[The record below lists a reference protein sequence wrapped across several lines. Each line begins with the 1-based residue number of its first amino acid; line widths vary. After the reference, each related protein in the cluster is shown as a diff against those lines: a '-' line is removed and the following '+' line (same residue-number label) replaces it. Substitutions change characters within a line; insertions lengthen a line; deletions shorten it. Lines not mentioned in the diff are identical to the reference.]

1 MSDRARLVGWAFLAA
16 VLLLLPLAVTSGRW
30 IEFLELTLFAA
41 VLGQGWNILGGYGGQ
56 YSFGHAL
63 FFGTGAYIQ
72 ALLQFKFGWNPWIT
86 LWFAIAGAVAVGA
99 FVGYLS
105 FRYGLRGSY
114 FALITLAFAE
124 AFHVL
129 SRSFVSVT
137 EGGRGVQLDLN
148 QAPELAVATLQFN
161 FAAPFL
167 KAYGFYYLILVLLLI
182 AAAATWWMERA
193 RFGAQLV
200 AVREDEDAAEALG
213 IDAFRVKMGAICL
226 SAAITASAGVYYVQK
241 FLFIDPGIAYGPSKS
256 VEALIAPII
265 GGLGTIL
272 GPLVGSLF
280 IHGIGELARE
290 TIGAF
295 WQERPGT
302 DLILFGVIL
311 ILVLGFLPKGLVG
324 LFDSLWRRLTRRTR
338 GGGGLG
344 GLERPEASAAQEP
357 RGERHA

>member
-1 MSDRARLVGWAFLAA
+1 MSERERLIGWGLLIVLLAA
-16 VLLLLPLAVTSGRW
+16 MPLAISSGRW

-63 FFGTGAYIQ
+63 FFGTGAYLQ
-72 ALLQFKFGWNPWIT
+72 ALMQFKFGLGPWT
-86 LWFAIAGAVAVGA
+86 AMWFAIAGSVLVAS

-129 SRSFVSVT
+129 SRSLVGIT
-137 EGGRGVQLDLN
+137 EGGRGVSLPLN
-148 QAPELAVATLQFN
+148 QDAEQAIATFQFT
-161 FAAPFL
+161 FAGDFL
-167 KAYGFYYLILVLLLI
+167 RAYGYYYTILIILLI
-182 AAAATWWMERA
+182 AYAITWWMERT
-193 RFGAQLV
+193 RFGAQLA
-200 AVREDEDAAEALG
+200 AVRENEDAAAALG

-241 FLFIDPGIAYGPSKS
+241 FLFIDPGIAYGPGKS

-265 GGLGTIL
+265 GGLGTVL
-272 GPLVGSLF
+272 GPLIGSAF
-280 IHGIGELARE
+280 IHGVSEIAKE
-290 TIGAF
+290 TIGLV
-295 WQERPGT
+295 WQDRPGL

-311 ILVLGFLPKGLVG
+311 VLVLGFLPKGLVG
-324 LFDSLWRRLTRRTR
+324 LLEAGWVRLMRRVRAGK
-338 GGGGLG
+338 GGGD
-344 GLERPEASAAQEP
+344 A
-357 RGERHA
+357 